1 MDSVFIFLCH
11 TAGTA
16 LSLVIGFL
24 FMKVLDC
31 CLVRRHGKLVSLIG
45 ILGYGMVSTTV
56 IFPQDMLN
64 ICFIVI
70 LFLLLNSILYK
81 GKWVIKLSLIVI
93 LFPIFTALNFL
104 SFDVTG
110 KIFFQFYTM
119 QDKLENAFFSNSQY
133 LILIPFWLFST
144 AISADRLKKY
154 GIFLPIRH
162 GELLVLSAQ
171 LPLLRCLAASI
182 YRRFRTLTLYGLA

>member
-45 ILGYGMVSTTV
+45 IWGYGMVSTTV

-93 LFPIFTALNFL
+93 LFPIFTGLNFL

-110 KIFFQFYTM
+110 KIFFWQEG
-119 QDKLENAFFSNSQY
+119 K
-133 LILIPFWLFST
+133 
-144 AISADRLKKY
+144 
-154 GIFLPIRH
+154 
-162 GELLVLSAQ
+162 
-171 LPLLRCLAASI
+171 
-182 YRRFRTLTLYGLA
+182 